1 VDLLHQSNRQQNEA
15 GLLQRLSSL
24 RSKVESAIASGEY
37 DRKLGVDDVQEIAEK
52 IGSELHFNLFIFNV
66 DRVKVSDTGRFPES
80 VRFSIPVVENAAVAA
95 HELQLL
101 PLPFDVFG
109 DAEHVNF
116 EIETQ
121 GRNANDIGALAS
133 AQIDQIEQEIT
144 TINQEIA
151 YYQQSISGAPLSW
164 ILARK
169 EALEAHGRLVMALK
183 AAFGQG

>member
-1 VDLLHQSNRQQNEA
+1 MDLLHQTNLQQNEA

-24 RSKVESAIASGEY
+24 WSKVESAIARGEY
-37 DRKLGVDDVQEIAEK
+37 DGKLGTDDVQEIAEK
-52 IGSELHFNLFIFNV
+52 IGSELHFNPFIFYV
-66 DRVKVSDTGRFPES
+66 DRVKVSDTGRFLAS

-109 DAEHVNF
+109 DADHVNF

-121 GRNANDIGALAS
+121 GRNTNDIGALAR
-133 AQIDQIEQEIT
+133 AQINQIEQAIT

-151 YYQQSISGAPLSW
+151 YYQQSISGAPVSW
-164 ILARK
+164 LRSRK
-169 EALEAHGRLVMALK
+169 EALEAHGRLVTSLNV
-183 AAFGQG
+183 AFGQG